1 MLVQSIISYL
11 PHLWQNL
18 ALPLLRI
25 LTYLT
30 VGLLLA
36 NLIEAFN
43 WSRHMAR
50 LASPLV
56 RFGRLGDVAG
66 ASFSLA
72 FFSAQASNALLAEGV
87 EQKRISRRELI
98 LSNLFNSSPTFL
110 VHLPTLFS
118 LAFSLLG
125 TAAFIYVGLTFAA
138 ALSRSLTVVLF
149 GRLFLPLPAP
159 EKTIT
164 GNGQISGP
172 SESGESGALSETDSN
187 SPYAPGIPDT
197 PGAPHAPGPPYTSG
211 APARKSLGEALQVS
225 LKRFKRR
232 IRKLL
237 VFTVPIYVALFVV
250 QELGWF
256 NIAELWMEEHLAGL
270 SFIRPETLGIVILNL
285 AAESGAAMTAAG
297 VLLRND
303 SLPTREIILALL
315 AGNILSSPMRALRH
329 QFPAYAGYFAPKL
342 ALELV
347 LASQTLRAVSLI
359 AVAALYGMLS

>member
-1 MLVQSIISYL
+1 MLSQSIIHYL
-11 PHLWQNL
+11 PHIWQNL

-25 LTYLT
+25 LLYLS
-30 VGLLLA
+30 VGLMLA

-50 LASPLV
+50 LAKPLV

-125 TAAFIYVGLTFAA
+125 AAAFIYVGLTFAA
-138 ALSRSLTVVLF
+138 ALLRSFTVVLF
-149 GRLFLPLPAP
+149 GRLCLPVPESDSVVNAP
-159 EKTIT
+159 EGSATQL
-164 GNGQISGP
+164 NGTT
-172 SESGESGALSETDSN
+172 ETE
-187 SPYAPGIPDT
+187 GT
-197 PGAPHAPGPPYTSG
+197 
-211 APARKSLGEALQVS
+211 PARKSLSEAFQLS

-232 IRKLL
+232 IRKLII
-237 VFTVPIYVALFVV
+237 FTVPIYTALFVL

-256 NIAELWMEEHLAGL
+256 KIAELWMEEHLVWL
-270 SFIRPETLGIVILNL
+270 SFIRPETLGIVVLHM

-297 VLLRND
+297 ALLHSD

-315 AGNILSSPMRALRH
+315 VGNILSSPMRALRH
-329 QFPAYAGYFAPKL
+329 QFPSYAGYFAPKL

-347 LASQTLRAVSLI
+347 LASQTLRAASLI
-359 AVAALYGMLS
+359 TVAAVYALLS

>member
-1 MLVQSIISYL
+1 MLTQSIIPYL

-25 LTYLT
+25 LLYLS
-30 VGLLLA
+30 VGLMLA

-50 LASPLV
+50 LAKPLV

-125 TAAFIYVGLTFAA
+125 ATAFIYVGLTFAA
-138 ALSRSLTVVLF
+138 ALLRSFTVVLF
-149 GRLFLPLPAP
+149 GRLCLPVP
-159 EKTIT
+159 ESDSAVNTPEDSDA
-164 GNGQISGP
+164 QP
-172 SESGESGALSETDSN
+172 HETS
-187 SPYAPGIPDT
+187 ST
-197 PGAPHAPGPPYTSG
+197 
-211 APARKSLGEALQVS
+211 PARKSLSEAFQLS

-232 IRKLL
+232 IRKLII
-237 VFTVPIYVALFVV
+237 FTVPIYTALFVV

-256 NIAELWMEEHLAGL
+256 KIAELWMEEHLVWL
-270 SFIRPETLGIVILNL
+270 SFIRPEALGIVVLHM

-297 VLLRND
+297 ALLHSD

-315 AGNILSSPMRALRH
+315 VGNILSSPMRALRH
-329 QFPAYAGYFAPKL
+329 QFPSYAGYFAPKL

-347 LASQTLRAVSLI
+347 LASQTLRAASLI
-359 AVAALYGMLS
+359 TVAAVYALLS